1 MRYLQ
6 FKKLLEYPN
15 IRHCYT
21 LKSLNFKGTSG
32 EKQESIEKICNEL
45 NLDKNK
51 FILSDQDHT
60 KNIAIINNGNE
71 NLDNIDGLVTDKKGF
86 ILASKSADCTTL
98 LMYDPEKNVIASVHS
113 GWRGTIKQ
121 IAIEAVNKMVEN
133 YNSNPKNIICS
144 ICPSIRKCHF
154 EVDEDVKNI
163 FEKTFEYE
171 GIIEK
176 GRKIEN
182 KQKYYIDTTKINTQ
196 LLKKSGLKEENIIDC
211 GLCTVCNND
220 KFHSYRL
227 DKPKYGLNVGMIS
240 LL

>member
-32 EKQESIEKICNEL
+32 EKQKSIEKICNEL

-60 KNIAIINNGNE
+60 KNITIINNGNE

-98 LMYDPEKNVIASVHS
+98 LMYDSEKNVIASVHS

-121 IAIEAVNKMVEN
+121 IAVEAVNKMVEN
-133 YNSNPKNIICS
+133 YSSNPKNIICC

-154 EVDEDVKNI
+154 EVDERCI
-163 FEKTFEYE
+163 
-171 GIIEK
+171 
-176 GRKIEN
+176 
-182 KQKYYIDTTKINTQ
+182 
-196 LLKKSGLKEENIIDC
+196 
-211 GLCTVCNND
+211 
-220 KFHSYRL
+220 
-227 DKPKYGLNVGMIS
+227 
-240 LL
+240 

>member
-21 LKSLNFKGTSG
+21 LKSLNLKGTSG

-60 KNIAIINNGNE
+60 KNITIINNGNE

-98 LMYDPEKNVIASVHS
+98 LMYDPEKNVI
-113 GWRGTIKQ
+113 
-121 IAIEAVNKMVEN
+121 NKMVEN
-133 YNSNPKNIICS
+133 YGSNPKNIICC

-154 EVDEDVKNI
+154 EVDEDVKDV

-227 DKPKYGLNVGMIS
+227 DKPKYGLNVGIIS

>member
-1 MRYLQ
+1 
-6 FKKLLEYPN
+6 
-15 IRHCYT
+15 
-21 LKSLNFKGTSG
+21 
-32 EKQESIEKICNEL
+32 
-45 NLDKNK
+45 
-51 FILSDQDHT
+51 
-60 KNIAIINNGNE
+60 
-71 NLDNIDGLVTDKKGF
+71 
-86 ILASKSADCTTL
+86 
-98 LMYDPEKNVIASVHS
+98 MYDSEKNVIASVHS

-121 IAIEAVNKMVEN
+121 IAVEAVNKMVEN
-133 YNSNPKNIICS
+133 YSSNPKNIICC

-154 EVDEDVKNI
+154 EVDEDVKDV

-196 LLKKSGLKEENIIDC
+196 LLKKNGLKEENIIDC

-227 DKPKYGLNVGMIS
+227 DKPKYGLNVGIIS